1 MTCSNENQ
9 KRNAGKMRVVWKN
22 REKEKRRGKGHA
34 TPGLMLRKR
43 NLQPVMFSNVSMFFF
58 FWFSVLSL
66 PFSTLPQ
73 GRDGKCGIK
82 RKQKQCQILQIF
94 SSSGLLYNMSH
105 RS

>member
-43 NLQPVMFSNVSMFFF
+43 NLQPAMFSMFC
-58 FWFSVLSL
+58 FSVFLFL
-66 PFSTLPQ
+66 VFPFWERLKTR
-73 GRDGKCGIK
+73 GNK
-82 RKQKQCQILQIF
+82 RKQKQCHPNITNVFQFRPSL
-94 SSSGLLYNMSH
+94 
-105 RS
+105 